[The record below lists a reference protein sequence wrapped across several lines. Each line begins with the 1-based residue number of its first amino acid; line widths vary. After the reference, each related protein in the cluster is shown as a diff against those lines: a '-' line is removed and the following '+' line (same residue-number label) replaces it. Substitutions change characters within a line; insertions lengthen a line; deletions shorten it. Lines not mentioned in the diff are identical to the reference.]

1 MARELQDELVQ
12 GGEAAQGLEKQLMY
26 LKSKIQGVNKEKL
39 MDVNTKKPGS
49 HVSVDYESKLMKLVE
64 MNDSENHVLDHL

>member
-1 MARELQDELVQ
+1 M
-12 GGEAAQGLEKQLMY
+12 EKQLIY
-26 LKSKIQGVNKEKL
+26 LKAKIQGTHGEKL
-39 MDVNTKKPGS
+39 NDVNTKKPGS